1 MDQPHQQQQQSIT
14 RSSNPET
21 AEVTQY
27 DENTRDMGFESP
39 IIYSPQL
46 GEKSFDAANE
56 SMSPPRDSSFRAG
69 SSDGENGDVPSSDQ
83 DDNGEESEDQNEIEE
98 Q

>member
-1 MDQPHQQQQQSIT
+1 
-14 RSSNPET
+14 
-21 AEVTQY
+21 
-27 DENTRDMGFESP
+27 MGFESP

-69 SSDGENGDVPSSDQ
+69 SSDGENGDVPSSD
-83 DDNGEESEDQNEIEE
+83 
-98 Q
+98 